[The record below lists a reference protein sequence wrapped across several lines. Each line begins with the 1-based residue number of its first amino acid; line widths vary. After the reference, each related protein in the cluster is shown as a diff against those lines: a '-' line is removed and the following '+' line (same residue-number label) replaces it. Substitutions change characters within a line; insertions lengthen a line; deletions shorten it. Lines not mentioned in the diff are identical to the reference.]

1 MTRLATPTVSAVI
14 TTYNQAR
21 YIGATIASVLAQTYR
36 DVEIIVVDDGS
47 TDRTEAEL
55 GPYRSRVNYIRQPN
69 RGVAAARNVG
79 IRHATGRLLAF
90 LDGDDLWEPDK
101 IRWQREVADAHPES
115 GLIVTDGME
124 FGPDGTIRESL
135 FNPSIV
141 PRFKDGDTL
150 TLRCY
155 RELIIQ
161 NLITTTSQVMVPRTV
176 IDRIGVSDE
185 RFPVSSDWDLYL
197 RIAAEFEV
205 TFLKAC
211 LVRYRYL
218 ATSASGPRALR
229 SFRWGLDEIRVL
241 RKHVRLAAP
250 EMQEVVRTELARR
263 TRAIAEEA
271 YYYNTGGDRSWAR
284 RYLLKLAIRNPTS
297 RSAVAYLVGAWA
309 PRGFTR
315 RFGRLVRRAVGL
327 RDAP

>member
-1 MTRLATPTVSAVI
+1 MTGSMAPTVSVVI

-36 DVEIIVVDDGS
+36 DLEIIVVDDGS

-55 GPYRSRVNYIRQPN
+55 GSHRSRVNYIRQRN

-101 IRWQREVADAHPES
+101 IRRQREVADAHPGS
-115 GLIVTDGME
+115 GLIVTDGVE

-141 PRFKDGDTL
+141 PQFKDDDTL

-161 NLITTTSQVMVPRTV
+161 NLITTTSQVMVPRAV
-176 IDRIGVSDE
+176 IDRVGVSDE

-205 TFLKAC
+205 TFVKAC

-218 ATSASGPRALR
+218 PTSASGPRGLR
-229 SFRWGLDEIRVL
+229 LFRWGLDEIRIL
-241 RKHVRLAAP
+241 RKHVRLAPPA
-250 EMQEVVRTELARR
+250 MRQSVRNELARR
-263 TRAIAEEA
+263 TRSIAEEA
-271 YYYNTGGDRSWAR
+271 YYYSMGSNRAWAR
-284 RYLLKLAIRNPTS
+284 RYLFNVVLGNPTS
-297 RSAVAYLVGAWA
+297 VAAVAYLGAACA
-309 PRGFTR
+309 PQALSR
-315 RFGRLVRRAVGL
+315 RFGRLLRRVIRLGDPL
-327 RDAP
+327 

>member
-1 MTRLATPTVSAVI
+1 MAPTVSVVI

-36 DVEIIVVDDGS
+36 DLEIIVVDDGS

-55 GPYRSRVNYIRQPN
+55 APYRSRVNYIRQRN

-101 IRWQREVADAHPES
+101 IGRQTDVAAAHPGS
-115 GLIVTDGME
+115 GLIVTDGSE
-124 FGPDGTIRESL
+124 FGPEGTIRESL

-141 PRFKDGDTL
+141 PRFKDDDTL

-161 NLITTTSQVMVPRTV
+161 NLITTTSQVMVPRAV
-176 IDRIGVSDE
+176 IDRVGVSDE

-205 TFLKAC
+205 TFVKAC

-218 ATSASGPRALR
+218 PTSASGPRALR

-250 EMQEVVRTELARR
+250 EMREVVRTELARR

-271 YYYNTGGDRSWAR
+271 YYYNTGDDRSWAR

-297 RSAVAYLVGAWA
+297 RSAVAYLVGACA